1 MSPRII
7 MLTVASVS
15 LLGFLF
21 LTVYAAIDR
30 GFTVLTVLSI
40 LILIVL
46 SIGVL
51 GALFEQSDED

>member
-15 LLGFLF
+15 LIGFLF

-30 GFTVLTVLSI
+30 GFTVLSVLSI
-40 LILIVL
+40 LVLIVL
-46 SIGVL
+46 GIGVL
-51 GALFEQSDED
+51 GALFEQSGED